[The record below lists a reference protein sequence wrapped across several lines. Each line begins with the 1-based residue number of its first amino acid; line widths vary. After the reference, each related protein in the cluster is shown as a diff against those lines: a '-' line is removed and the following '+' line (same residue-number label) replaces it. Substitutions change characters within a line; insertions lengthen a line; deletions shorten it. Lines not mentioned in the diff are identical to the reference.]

1 VTAGVASGASAQLI
15 TQAIGV
21 AAGMAGGLH
30 ASVLDGSQTKC
41 IHAGLAARAGLSA
54 FEFAQAGFPGPRSAL
69 DGPKGFLRAMA
80 DISPDR
86 DRMVGDLGKHWEVLN
101 LAVKTYPS
109 CQATQPY
116 IDCALALQ
124 RRYQF
129 AFEDVRSIDVRVGA
143 GIGISLCEPRNV
155 KVAPPSAYGAKFSIP
170 FTIAAAMVLGSV
182 RTDAFSDER
191 LADPAIL
198 KLANKVVPSID
209 SAYDEGTA
217 LRGWLKVT
225 TTAGDEIVESTD
237 AARGTV
243 ENPLSVDEVVEK
255 FRWNV
260 RGLLPEQSAEE
271 IVDMVLRF
279 DDLDNVG
286 DLLARTVVVESAR
299 SLKEA

>member
-1 VTAGVASGASAQLI
+1 
-15 TQAIGV
+15 
-21 AAGMAGGLH
+21 
-30 ASVLDGSQTKC
+30 
-41 IHAGLAARAGLSA
+41 
-54 FEFAQAGFPGPRSAL
+54 
-69 DGPKGFLRAMA
+69 
-80 DISPDR
+80 
-86 DRMVGDLGKHWEVLN
+86 
-101 LAVKTYPS
+101 
-109 CQATQPY
+109 
-116 IDCALALQ
+116 
-124 RRYQF
+124 
-129 AFEDVRSIDVRVGA
+129 
-143 GIGISLCEPRNV
+143 
-155 KVAPPSAYGAKFSIP
+155 
-170 FTIAAAMVLGSV
+170 MVLGSV

-286 DLLARTVVVESAR
+286 DLLARTVVVESGR